1 MPDTSQTESQETTD
15 QENASQGSSQEN
27 TSQGSSVPSL
37 FSEAEETGTLEATEV
52 WAIKDIGQSA
62 GFMTDYH
69 VISHPKGIYNVDVPT
84 GSVAQDLFDEA
95 KNGADPETAIPGNPQ
110 PLRCQPSGKL
120 VTPESGRYVGQL
132 LDYNQSPLDLTLEN
146 PGNILLIQEQ
156 SNGWSLTSS
165 SGNAHGANIK
175 GLFEEARAAGD
186 TQALKAII
194 EYLWFAY
201 RDDITIREGGQD
213 FQAHSDRTRALRRML
228 LKGSASDEEEEESTP
243 QTSLAGLER

>member
-1 MPDTSQTESQETTD
+1 MPDTSQTEQ
-15 QENASQGSSQEN
+15 QENQKTADQEN

-37 FSEAEETGTLEATEV
+37 FEQANGEQSTLEAKEV

-62 GFMTDYH
+62 GFLTDYH
-69 VISHPKGIYNVDVPT
+69 VVSHPKGIYNVDAAT

-110 PLRCQPSGKL
+110 QLHCRPSGKL

-132 LDYNQSPLDLTLEN
+132 LDYNRTPLDLTREN
-146 PGNILLIQEQ
+146 AGNILLIQER
-156 SNGWSLTSS
+156 SSGWSLTSS
-165 SGNAHGANIK
+165 SANAHGANIK

-201 RDDITIREGGQD
+201 REEITIREGGQD
-213 FQAHSDRTRALRRML
+213 FEAGSDRTRALRRML
-228 LKGSASDEEEEESTP
+228 LKGSASSEESGSSQGESTP
-243 QTSLAGLER
+243 QTSLAGLRR